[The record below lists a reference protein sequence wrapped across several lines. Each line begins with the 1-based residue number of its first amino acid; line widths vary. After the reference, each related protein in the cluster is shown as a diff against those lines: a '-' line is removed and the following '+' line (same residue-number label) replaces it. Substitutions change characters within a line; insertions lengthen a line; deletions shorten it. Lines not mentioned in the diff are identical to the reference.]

1 MILTTSMRRAKVEM
15 RAIRES
21 TTVRERKKRKQ
32 EHTRLSAAEEKDYV
46 RRKAGG
52 LSSG

>member
-1 MILTTSMRRAKVEM
+1 MTSTRRTKVEM
-15 RAIRES
+15 QAIRERIM
-21 TTVRERKKRKQ
+21 VREKKRKQ
-32 EHTRLSAAEEKDYV
+32 EHTRLSAEEEKDQV